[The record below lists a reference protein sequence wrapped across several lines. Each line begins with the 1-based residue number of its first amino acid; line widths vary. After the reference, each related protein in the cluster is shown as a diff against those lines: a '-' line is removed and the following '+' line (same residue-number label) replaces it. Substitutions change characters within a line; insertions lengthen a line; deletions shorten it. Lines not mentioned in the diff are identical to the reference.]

1 MSKPKYYLL
10 SGGRQLGK
18 TKMLQEDFEK
28 KIEEARQ
35 VLYNNNAPAQR
46 YNLIFPKYMYE
57 RMTQTERRHYFKTH
71 PDCDIYFLE
80 SLSTGSQKALKLTR
94 SGGLKAVSKI
104 GGK

>member
-35 VLYNNNAPAQR
+35 ILFNHNKAITRFQI
-46 YNLIFPKYMYE
+46 IFPKIFYD
-57 RMTQTERRHYFKTH
+57 RMTQTQRRQYFKTH

-80 SLSTGSQKALKLTR
+80 SLYPLGQKCLKLTR
-94 SGGLKAVSKI
+94 SGGLKKVDGNKA
-104 GGK
+104 

>member
-28 KIEEARQ
+28 RIAEAKEALLKKNQAYTRFT
-35 VLYNNNAPAQR
+35 
-46 YNLIFPKYMYE
+46 LIFPRYIYDA
-57 RMTQTERRHYFKTH
+57 MTQTQRRDYFKTH

-80 SLSTGSQKALKLTR
+80 SLYPLGQKCLKLTR
-94 SGGLKAVSKI
+94 SGGLKKVDGNKS
-104 GGK
+104 

>member
-35 VLYNNNAPAQR
+35 ILFNHNKVITRFQI
-46 YNLIFPKYMYE
+46 IFPKI
-57 RMTQTERRHYFKTH
+57 FKRI
-71 PDCDIYFLE
+71 PKCI
-80 SLSTGSQKALKLTR
+80 
-94 SGGLKAVSKI
+94 
-104 GGK
+104 